1 MRRTY
6 LLAAAFSA
14 AITTPAA
21 AATVVDPAG
30 DFLATYSGPQTG
42 NLDVLSASA
51 TINGTNLFLSAVLNG
66 PVGASGSLYVFG
78 INRGAGT
85 ARFAGGSPSVGAS
98 VLFDAVAV
106 LFPDGTGRIATFPA
120 AGAPTITNLPGAVT
134 VSGNTISGTFA
145 LSLLPSTGFDPT
157 NYTYTLWSRQRV
169 NPAADG
175 TNAEIADFA
184 PAVLATAVPEPG
196 SWLMMLL
203 GFGVIGTL
211 LRRGKP
217 VPLASATGR

>member
-6 LLAAAFSA
+6 LLAAALSA
-14 AITTPAA
+14 AVTTPA

-30 DFLATYSGPQTG
+30 DFLATYGGPQSG
-42 NLDVLSASA
+42 NVDVLSASA
-51 TINGTNLFLSAVLNG
+51 TSDGTNLFLSAVLNG
-66 PVGASGSLYVFG
+66 TVGASGSLYVFG

-85 ARFAGGSPSVGAS
+85 ARLAGGSPSVGAS

-106 LFPDGTGRIATFPA
+106 LFPDGTSRIATFPA

-145 LSLLPSTGFDPT
+145 LSLLPSTGFDPA

-175 TNAEIADFA
+175 TNVEIADFG
-184 PAVLATAVPEPG
+184 PAILASAVPEPG

-203 GFGVIGTL
+203 GFGVIGSL

-217 VPLASATGR
+217 APLALTTGR

>member
-6 LLAAAFSA
+6 LLAAALSA
-14 AITTPAA
+14 VTTPAA

-42 NLDVLSASA
+42 NLDVLGASA
-51 TINGTNLFLSAVLNG
+51 TSDGTNLFLSAVLNG
-66 PVGASGSLYVFG
+66 AVGGSGSLYVFG

-85 ARFAGGSPSVGAS
+85 ARLAGGSPSVGAS

-134 VSGNTISGTFA
+134 VSGNSISGTFA
-145 LSLLPSTGFDPT
+145 LSLLPSTGFDPS

-184 PAVLATAVPEPG
+184 PPVLASAVPEPR

-203 GFGVIGTL
+203 GFGAVGSL
-211 LRRGKP
+211 LRRRKP
-217 VPLASATGR
+217 ALRPITSGR